1 MKKIRATKR
10 RTYTPAQ
17 KKNQLERL
25 YVSTNIKEELL
36 KALNTKIRGFRD
48 IRWLN
53 ENIFEKVNFAA
64 EGGGTESPV
73 IVTLRS
79 ISERPQNISFLYEW
93 EFFGYDKQNNKYNKI
108 TPKIPGT
115 DGGEIFIPSQPNS
128 LRTSGTD
135 LKNLE
140 VHLII

>member
-48 IRWLN
+48 IRWN
-53 ENIFEKVNFAA
+53 VKSKKYKTIKDV
-64 EGGGTESPV
+64 
-73 IVTLRS
+73 
-79 ISERPQNISFLYEW
+79 
-93 EFFGYDKQNNKYNKI
+93 KYNLLHN
-108 TPKIPGT
+108 PK
-115 DGGEIFIPSQPNS
+115 
-128 LRTSGTD
+128 
-135 LKNLE
+135 
-140 VHLII
+140 